1 MKISMF
7 SAGGRKGIGLWRQE
21 RLYGWLEG
29 DASYPGDLDTIL
41 ARGDGLAAA
50 GAALGSAPELDS
62 AGIRY
67 LPPLRRPSKILCS
80 GLNYR
85 DHAEET
91 GMKLP
96 EWPAVFA
103 RFASCLVG
111 HGEALLRPPVS
122 EQFDYEGELAFVIG
136 RKARSVSRG
145 DALSYVAAYSIF
157 NDASLRDWQMRASQW
172 TLGKNFDATGGFGP
186 WLVTPDELPPGAEGL
201 RLRTRLNGLPVQ
213 DGNTANMVFGVAALI
228 EILSQA
234 MTLMP
239 GDLVITGT
247 PAGVGFTRK
256 PPLFMKP
263 GDSCEVEIEGI
274 GLLRNAI
281 GVSP

>member
-7 SAGGRKGIGLWRQE
+7 SVEGRCGIGLWRDGS
-21 RLYGWLEG
+21 LYGWMEG
-29 DASYPGDLDTIL
+29 DPSYPGDLDTIL
-41 ARGDGLAAA
+41 ARGEGLAAA
-50 GAALGSAPELDS
+50 GAALNYAPLLDS
-62 AGIRY
+62 GQIRY

-103 RFASCLVG
+103 RFASCLAG
-111 HGEALLRPPVS
+111 HNEDLLRPPVS

-136 RKARSVSRG
+136 KKARSVVKA

-201 RLRTRLNGLPVQ
+201 RLRTRLNGSCVQ
-213 DGNTANMVFGVAALI
+213 DGNTANMVFGVASLI

-239 GDLVITGT
+239 GDLIITGT

-263 GDSCEVEIEGI
+263 GDVCEVEIEGI
-274 GLLRNAI
+274 GLLRNTV
-281 GVSP
+281 GVSS

>member
-7 SAGGRKGIGLWRQE
+7 SAEGRCGIGLWRDG
-21 RLYGWLEG
+21 RLYGWMEG
-29 DASYPGDLDTIL
+29 DPAYPGDLDAIL
-41 ARGDGLAAA
+41 ARGEGLTEV
-50 GAALGSAPELDS
+50 GKALGTAPELDS
-62 AGIRY
+62 RRIRY

-85 DHAEET
+85 DHAAET
-91 GMKLP
+91 GMQLP
-96 EWPAVFA
+96 QWPAVFA
-103 RFASCLVG
+103 RFASCLTG
-111 HGEALLRPPVS
+111 HNEDLVRPPVS

-136 RKARSVSRG
+136 RKARSVDKA

-201 RLRTRLNGLPVQ
+201 RLRTRLNGICVQ
-213 DGNTANMVFGVAALI
+213 DGDTADMVFGVAPLI
-228 EILSQA
+228 EILSRA

-263 GDSCEVEIEGI
+263 GDVCEVEIDGI
-274 GLLRNAI
+274 GLLRNTVGAS
-281 GVSP
+281 V

>member
-7 SAGGRKGIGLWRQE
+7 SAGGRCGIGLWRDGS
-21 RLYGWLEG
+21 LYGWMEG
-29 DASYPGDLDTIL
+29 DPAYPGDLDTIL
-41 ARGDGLAAA
+41 ARGEGLAEA
-50 GAALGSAPELDS
+50 GAALGSAPKLDS
-62 AGIRY
+62 GRIRY

-103 RFASCLVG
+103 RFASCLAG
-111 HGEALLRPPVS
+111 HGEDLIKPPVS

-136 RKARSVSRG
+136 KKARSVPKA

-186 WLVTPDELPPGAEGL
+186 WLVTPDELPPGAVGL
-201 RLRTRLNGLPVQ
+201 RLRTRLNGIGVQ
-213 DGNTANMVFGVAALI
+213 DGNTANMVFGVASLI

-247 PAGVGFTRK
+247 PAGVGFTRT

-263 GDSCEVEIEGI
+263 GDVCEVEIEGI
-274 GLLRNAI
+274 GLLRNTV
-281 GVSP
+281 GVSS

>member
-1 MKISMF
+1 MRISMF
-7 SAGGRKGIGLWRQE
+7 SADSRCGIGVWRDR
-21 RLYGWLEG
+21 RLYGWMEG
-29 DASYPGDLDTIL
+29 DTAYPGDLDTIL
-41 ARGDGLAAA
+41 ARGEGLAEL
-50 GAALGSAPELDS
+50 GAAFCSAPELDS
-62 AGIRY
+62 ARIRY

-91 GMKLP
+91 GMQLP

-103 RFASCLVG
+103 RFASCLTG
-111 HGEALLRPPVS
+111 HNEELLRPSVS
-122 EQFDYEGELAFVIG
+122 EQFDYEGELAFVVG
-136 RKARSVSRG
+136 RKARSVDRA
-145 DALSYVAAYSIF
+145 DALSYVAAYSVF
-157 NDASLRDWQMRASQW
+157 NDASLRDWQLRTSQW

-201 RLRTRLNGLPVQ
+201 RLRTRLDGLLVQ
-213 DGNTANMVFGVAALI
+213 DGDTADMVFGVASLI
-228 EILSQA
+228 EILSRA

-263 GDSCEVEIEGI
+263 GDVCEVEIDGI
-274 GLLRNAI
+274 GLLRNTV
-281 GVSP
+281 GVSV

>member
-7 SAGGRKGIGLWRQE
+7 SVEGRNGIGLWRE
-21 RLYGWLEG
+21 GRLYGFMEG

-41 ARGDGLAAA
+41 ARGEGLAAA
-50 GAALGSAPELDS
+50 GEALGSAPELDS
-62 AGIRY
+62 SRIRY
-67 LPPLRRPSKILCS
+67 LPPLQRPSKILCS

-111 HGEALLRPPVS
+111 HGEALLRPQLS

-136 RKARSVSRG
+136 KKARSVRKA

-157 NDASLRDWQMRASQW
+157 NDASLRDWQLRASQW

-186 WLVTPDELPPGAEGL
+186 WLVTPDELAPGAEGL
-201 RLRTRLNGLPVQ
+201 RLRTQLNGLCVQ
-213 DGNTANMVFGVAALI
+213 DGNTANMVFGVASLI

-263 GDSCEVEIEGI
+263 GDLCEVEIEGI
-274 GLLRNAI
+274 GMLRNTV
-281 GVSP
+281 GVSS